1 MWDILQPER
10 RRHKVPIFF
19 FPTFLLHYFLCIVQG
34 KKWQTLKFEVAARMS
49 PIICPNPAMHNPS
62 FVSVLFFS
70 FRSFFSILVSTFSFI
85 YLFFFSFSF
94 FYIMYE
100 CMTHISA
107 C

>member
-10 RRHKVPIFF
+10 RGHKVPSFF
-19 FPTFLLHYFLCIVQG
+19 FPTFLLHYFLCVVHG

-62 FVSVLFFS
+62 FVSVLFCS

-85 YLFFFSFSF
+85 YLFFFF
-94 FYIMYE
+94 FFFFLYNV
-100 CMTHISA
+100 
-107 C
+107 